1 MSKGFNKILDFMKLN
16 DDEYEEYDDEEIDTE
31 EEPEEAPKKKTFARS
46 TANSRKTSA
55 RQKDELEDM
64 ADDWDDEPEVKSTRS
79 TQAHTSSRSTRKA
92 TSYGRSSKIVPM
104 HSNITSRSMEVCFQN
119 RMSLI
124 HARKSVTLSCQEELR
139 SSILML

>member
-55 RQKDELEDM
+55 RQKDELED
-64 ADDWDDEPEVKSTRS
+64 R
-79 TQAHTSSRSTRKA
+79 
-92 TSYGRSSKIVPM
+92 
-104 HSNITSRSMEVCFQN
+104 
-119 RMSLI
+119 
-124 HARKSVTLSCQEELR
+124 
-139 SSILML
+139 

>member
-55 RQKDELEDM
+55 R
-64 ADDWDDEPEVKSTRS
+64 
-79 TQAHTSSRSTRKA
+79 TSWKIWQMTGMMSRR
-92 TSYGRSSKIVPM
+92 
-104 HSNITSRSMEVCFQN
+104 
-119 RMSLI
+119 
-124 HARKSVTLSCQEELR
+124 
-139 SSILML
+139 